1 MRPFSSPGSQIVFL
15 CAAALLISTAP
26 LIARAQDAEIFRGAD
41 LKLGEKLL
49 AEHKCA
55 QCHARRVGGD
65 GSSIYR
71 PKGRINSAARLRG
84 MVEQCSLQL
93 NLQLFPEEVD
103 AIAAVLNRDY
113 YKFK

>member
-1 MRPFSSPGSQIVFL
+1 MRPLSSPGSQIAFL
-15 CAAALLISTAP
+15 CVAALVISSAP
-26 LIARAQDAEIFRGAD
+26 LTARAQGAEILRGAD
-41 LKLGEKLL
+41 LKLGERLL
-49 AEHKCA
+49 VEHKCA
-55 QCHARRVGGD
+55 QCHVRRVGGD

-103 AIAAVLNRDY
+103 AIAAVLNRDH